1 MSNKK
6 PNIEVRKEL
15 AAKRLSARTESLKT
29 KGMSAGQIDRD
40 PKVKQLKA
48 DVRKAN
54 MQLTNIAKNEKQI
67 ARMAETKAEKLAAP
81 KTDRPKQKKAGEAP
95 AKKKSKKPKKADAG
109 AAAG

>member
-6 PNIEVRKEL
+6 PHIEERKDL

-29 KGMSAGQIDRD
+29 KGMSAGQIMRD
-40 PKVKQLKA
+40 PKIKQLKA

-54 MQLTNIAKNEKQI
+54 MQLANIVKNEKQI

-81 KTDRPKQKKAGEAP
+81 KTDRPKQKKSAESP
-95 AKKKSKKPKKADAG
+95 AKKKAKKPKKTDAG
-109 AAAG
+109 ASAG